1 MTKEEAI
8 REFREFQKEQKAEF
22 EREQLR
28 YMLKVLGLPWLLW
41 RKLNAIFVKQ
51 TLVI

>member
-8 REFREFQKEQKAEF
+8 REFREFQREQAEEF
-22 EREQLR
+22 EREKLR

-41 RKLNAIFVKQ
+41 RKLKAI
-51 TLVI
+51 L